1 MKERDE
7 EMSNKLKRDFF
18 NWEMGKENVLDK
30 LIKNEMGFLDDNW

>member
-7 EMSNKLKRDFF
+7 KMSNKLKRDFF